1 MAELRFPNEGSIP
14 EFLAALA
21 SPEDTHGAL
30 AAAAMAGAM
39 GASLLQMVAA
49 LPQTLPR
56 ADDEPTA
63 LVRAIGA
70 LVRVQEEL
78 LETIETETAVKL
90 FAARN
95 MPQASKTERAER
107 ESAIQLALRAAD
119 VPLEIMRL
127 CGRALQHAETVAGRS
142 ARAASIDV
150 ELAVTLLETAFNA
163 ALQPRSQ
170 ATDSDQLGACDVDRG
185 GDCSPEPRYRCC
197 CRCGEMGCESS
208 RCVTME
214 SLALQ
219 ARRLGV
225 SSSMPDGW
233 VHRTRTCSKHLQ
245 ETLTWRTTRRRSTA
259 TVKADRRTI
268 KKRAKIRSPSRDS
281 AKKRAIRTARSRRA
295 AKETRSRETEFRES
309 DRS

>member
-1 MAELRFPNEGSIP
+1 MGELRFPNEGSIP

-163 ALQPRSQ
+163 ARSNLE
-170 ATDSDQLGACDVDRG
+170 AKLSILTNSVHVTLIGEEIARLSRG
-185 GDCSPEPRYRCC
+185 TAAAAD
-197 CRCGEMGCESS
+197 
-208 RCVTME
+208 
-214 SLALQ
+214 A
-219 ARRLGV
+219 AR
-225 SSSMPDGW
+225 W
-233 VHRTRTCSKHLQ
+233 V
-245 ETLTWRTTRRRSTA
+245 
-259 TVKADRRTI
+259 VKV
-268 KKRAKIRSPSRDS
+268 P
-281 AKKRAIRTARSRRA
+281 A
-295 AKETRSRETEFRES
+295 A
-309 DRS
+309 

>member
-163 ALQPRSQ
+163 ARSNLE
-170 ATDSDQLGACDVDRG
+170 AKLSILTNSVHVTLIGEEIARLSRG
-185 GDCSPEPRYRCC
+185 TAAAAD
-197 CRCGEMGCESS
+197 
-208 RCVTME
+208 
-214 SLALQ
+214 A
-219 ARRLGV
+219 AR
-225 SSSMPDGW
+225 W
-233 VHRTRTCSKHLQ
+233 V
-245 ETLTWRTTRRRSTA
+245 
-259 TVKADRRTI
+259 VKV
-268 KKRAKIRSPSRDS
+268 P
-281 AKKRAIRTARSRRA
+281 A
-295 AKETRSRETEFRES
+295 A
-309 DRS
+309 

>member
-127 CGRALQHAETVAGRS
+127 CGRALQDAETVAGRS
-142 ARAASIDV
+142 PRPASTDV

-163 ALQPRSQ
+163 ARSSLEVKLPIL
-170 ATDSDQLGACDVDRG
+170 TDALHVTAIGEQL
-185 GDCSPEPRYRCC
+185 
-197 CRCGEMGCESS
+197 
-208 RCVTME
+208 
-214 SLALQ
+214 
-219 ARRLGV
+219 ARL
-225 SSSMPDGW
+225 SHD
-233 VHRTRTCSKHLQ
+233 
-245 ETLTWRTTRRRSTA
+245 TA
-259 TVKADRRTI
+259 AAAD
-268 KKRAKIRSPSRDS
+268 A
-281 AKKRAIRTARSRRA
+281 ARSFV
-295 AKETRSRETEFRES
+295 KVPPT
-309 DRS
+309 